1 MAEELGKDYDP
12 IPIAPHGSD
21 DSKRDP
27 QFLSANPNARVPA
40 IDDDGFALWE
50 SMAINLYLAKKYG
63 GSLYP
68 DTIDGEARAW
78 QWSFWAIAEL
88 DKQFIDWALHDHALP
103 LDERDSAKARD
114 ALEVLRR
121 PLKVLE
127 SALSDSDYL
136 LGDSFT
142 VADLNVASVMYRALW
157 MDLEDTPSTNDWFHR
172 CWARPAA
179 RRARDMRGE
188 I

>member
-1 MAEELGKDYDP
+1 MAEELGKDYDS

-21 DSKRDP
+21 GSKFDP
-27 QFLSANPNARVPA
+27 DFLTANPNARVPA
-40 IDDDGFALWE
+40 IDDDSFVLWE

-68 DTIDGEARAW
+68 DAMDDEASAW
-78 QWSFWAIAEL
+78 QWSFWALAEL
-88 DKQFIDWALHDHALP
+88 DKQFVDWALHDHALP
-103 LDERDSAKARD
+103 LAERDAAKARA
-114 ALEVLRR
+114 ALKVLER

-127 SALSDSDYL
+127 GALSDRDYL

-157 MDLEDTPSTNDWFHR
+157 MDLDDTPAINDWFDR